1 MFLKRADS
9 TIYYQRTGKGPQML
23 LIHGAVADG
32 DYFNDSVQILRDFY
46 DVITYDR
53 RGNSR
58 STYEPGAKFDI
69 AAQADD
75 ACALIEELD
84 LKDLFLVG
92 HSAGGMIALE
102 TFKRL
107 PGRIKHVV
115 VYETPMLTLTKKYD
129 PSIVDWVYHMVDI
142 NNEGKHKEVAKEFG
156 LSIGLLDDR
165 APKKTKD
172 QKQKDRNNFGH
183 FINHEFL
190 PFSFYEPDIKFFKLN
205 AGYITALAGD
215 RNYGGTYHR
224 SMQEFC
230 RLTGCSLLATAG
242 CHNYPYDLP
251 AEFAAMVLG
260 ITQRVLISER

>member
-1 MFLKRADS
+1 MFLKREDS
-9 TIYYQRTGKGPQML
+9 TIYYQRTGKGPRML
-23 LIHGAVADG
+23 LIHGAVADA
-32 DYFNDSVQILRDFY
+32 DYFSRSVDILRDFF

-58 STYEPGAKFDI
+58 STFNEGAKFDI

-84 LKDLFLVG
+84 LRDLIIVG

-107 PGRIKHVV
+107 PGRIKHVI
-115 VYETPMLTLTKKYD
+115 VYETPMLMLTKQYD
-129 PSIVDWVYHMVDI
+129 PSIFDWVQHMVEI
-142 NNEGKHKEVAKEFG
+142 NKAGLHKEVAKEFG

-165 APKKTKD
+165 APKKTMD
-172 QKQKDRNNFGH
+172 EKQKDRNNFAH
-183 FINHEFL
+183 FINHEFEI
-190 PFSFYEPDIKFFKLN
+190 FSYYEPDLKFFKLN
-205 AGYITALAGD
+205 ADYITALAGD

-224 SMQEFC
+224 AMLEFS
-230 RLTGCSLLATAG
+230 RLTGCALLATAG

-251 AEFAAMVLG
+251 EEFATMILG
-260 ITQRVLISER
+260 VAARVGM